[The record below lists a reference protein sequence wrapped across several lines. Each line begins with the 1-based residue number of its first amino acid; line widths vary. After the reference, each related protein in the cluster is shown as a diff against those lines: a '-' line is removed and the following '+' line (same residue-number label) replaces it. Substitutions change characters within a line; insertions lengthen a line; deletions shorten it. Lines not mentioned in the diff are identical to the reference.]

1 MPFGVV
7 TCTLSDN
14 LSQNTCILSMYVCM
28 YITASAS
35 ISSTAFE
42 VWDLSFA
49 VNRFRKKTKEHSE
62 RIKCDVENFKRL
74 RNPVFRIE
82 SHVFACEEYECK
94 WR

>member
-28 YITASAS
+28 YITASTS

-49 VNRFRKKTKEHSE
+49 VNLFRKKTKEHSE
-62 RIKCDVENFKRL
+62 HE
-74 RNPVFRIE
+74 
-82 SHVFACEEYECK
+82 
-94 WR
+94 